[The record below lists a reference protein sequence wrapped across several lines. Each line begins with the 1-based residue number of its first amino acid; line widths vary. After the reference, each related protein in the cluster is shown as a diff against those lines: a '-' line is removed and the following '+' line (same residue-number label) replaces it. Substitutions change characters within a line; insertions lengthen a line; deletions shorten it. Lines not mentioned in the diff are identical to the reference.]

1 MVFCVVRAGEGAGVG
16 FMQHIHMVQH
26 IQVLDPA
33 AVNAA
38 GGQGQLQA
46 AAAHAKLAAACD
58 VMV

>member
-16 FMQHIHMVQH
+16 LMQH